1 MSEVDEKA
9 HYLAGIRRSRI
20 IASVFVSIALL
31 LGYVGSQNQYRS
43 MTVDKPASARIEYLV
58 TGTSSNVRIIYLN
71 DLAYRAEKVG
81 TPPGKFSFRASKGRT
96 LEAQIDNLSRD
107 GTIGCQILVYGEPI
121 YTIEETTDAAIT
133 CAAVVP

>member
-20 IASVFVSIALL
+20 MAIIFVSLALIV
-31 LGYVGSQNQYRS
+31 GYFGAQNQYRS
-43 MTVDKPASARIEYLV
+43 MTVDKPTSARIEYLV

-81 TPPGKFSFRASKGRT
+81 TPPWKFSFRASKDRS
-96 LEAQIDNLSRD
+96 LEVQVDNLSND
-107 GTIGCQILVYGEPI
+107 GTVGCKILVYGEPV
-121 YTIEETTDAAIT
+121 YTIEETTDSTIT
-133 CAAVVP
+133 CTAVVP